1 MVGGPIPS
9 AGSAAHGIRGI
20 SPAVLA
26 QANGSQLLDGVGVPQ
41 QLNAQA
47 PPNRQGM
54 LHNGTLQNS
63 MLQNGVG
70 LGNGLTAAQLASLQD
85 LRNANLLRSL
95 EAKALLPPHLVN
107 GTHVRASFAPKHPA
121 W

>member
-1 MVGGPIPS
+1 M
-9 AGSAAHGIRGI
+9 
-20 SPAVLA
+20 LA

-47 PPNRQGM
+47 PPNRHGM